1 MLLDAL
7 MPSVS
12 TNTKGRKTRIMSLPI
27 SGLLH
32 KMKLRELREGLKKK
46 TFCAIVNVIR
56 KSKILVD
63 AAFSQFAPTML
74 WTISP

>member
-32 KMKLRELREGLKKK
+32 KMKLKELREGLTKK

-63 AAFSQFAPTML
+63 AAFSQFAPTLL
-74 WTISP
+74 WTIWP

>member
-32 KMKLRELREGLKKK
+32 KMKLKELRGRPEEK

-63 AAFSQFAPTML
+63 AAFSQFAPTLL
-74 WTISP
+74 WTIWP